1 MNNLLLRLIILL
13 GILFFTAACASKRP
27 VLYPNEQLQEIGADA
42 ARHDIDECIQIA
54 AEAGLT
60 SKSGEK
66 IARQT
71 ATGAAVGAAVG
82 TAVGAVNGRTGR
94 GAAAGA
100 AGGGA
105 AGFMRGLFRSR
116 DPGPIQQRFVEEC
129 LRERGYKVIGWR

>member
-1 MNNLLLRLIILL
+1 MKNLLLELMIIL
-13 GILFFTAACASKRP
+13 GIVFFTTACATKRP
-27 VLYPNEQLQEIGADA
+27 VLYPNEQLREVGANTA
-42 ARHDIDECIQIA
+42 QHDIDECIQLA

-66 IARQT
+66 IASQA

-100 AGGGA
+100 AGGGT
-105 AGFMRGLFRSR
+105 AGFMRGLFGSR
-116 DPGPIQQRFVEEC
+116 NPDPIQQRFIEEC
-129 LRERGYKVIGWR
+129 LRERRYKVIGWR